1 MPYEPLDD
9 DFRHDLVGVVPS
21 LAPLVSQ
28 REHERCGEVFGRG
41 GHELVGGARGMVDRG
56 APPWRGVRGPRVR
69 RSRAICFSVYA

>member
-9 DFRHDLVGVVPS
+9 DFRHDLVGVAPS

-41 GHELVGGARGMVDRG
+41 GHELVGGAGHGR
-56 APPWRGVRGPRVR
+56 PWRAALAR
-69 RSRAICFSVYA
+69 RARPKSAPI

>member
-28 REHERCGEVFGRG
+28 REHERCGEVFG
-41 GHELVGGARGMVDRG
+41 GAGMSLSAGRGMVDRG